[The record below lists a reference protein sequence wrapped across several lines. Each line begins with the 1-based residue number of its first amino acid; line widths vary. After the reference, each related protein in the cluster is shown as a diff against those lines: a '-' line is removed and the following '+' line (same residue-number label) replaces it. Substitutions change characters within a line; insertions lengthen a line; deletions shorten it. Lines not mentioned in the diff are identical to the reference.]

1 LARRI
6 PLPADPA
13 ELRQPVDLAHFA
25 APGGHWPGNFP
36 CRRGIRCIV
45 VAAAA
50 CFAQAK
56 LASRVTE

>member
-13 ELRQPVDLAHFA
+13 EL
-25 APGGHWPGNFP
+25 
-36 CRRGIRCIV
+36 RCIV